1 VRIWLFKDGEAL
13 PVETGSRRM
22 RTAML
27 ADALRRDGHDVHWF
41 HSTFLHGP
49 KRLFAEHDM
58 QHAVAP
64 GLTLHLIHA
73 GGFRDNISFERHRFH
88 RRYSRRLREYCAA
101 LARPDVIVCAFPLI
115 EVASWVV
122 SFARSAGI
130 PVVVDVRDC
139 WPDTIVGVFPPVI
152 RPLARAALDGDF
164 RRTRAVMTDATA
176 VTAMSNGVL
185 RWALSHARRTPGSG
199 DRVFPIG
206 FPAAQTGPAPPLT
219 QALQPWLPA
228 LHAKRLFTY
237 VGTFG
242 RTYDV
247 ELIVDAARELS
258 LAGAREPRPT
268 PTAGDREGTP
278 AAHFV
283 LAGSGPRLEHVRRKA
298 QGLSNVTVTGWLDQP
313 DIAALLARSYAGL
326 LPWAGLADAMPNKFF
341 EYIAAGL
348 PVLSSA
354 AGELAALVERE
365 HVGLSFPATAAGL
378 VDAVNQMSAEADQ
391 QEMSARA
398 RQLFAARF
406 REDLVYREFAAY
418 VVGLASHVD
427 APARRRA

>member
-1 VRIWLFKDGEAL
+1 VRVWLFKDGEAL

-22 RTAML
+22 RMAML

-49 KRLFAEHDM
+49 KRLFVDQDV
-58 QHAVAP
+58 QHSVAP

-73 GGFRDNISFERHRFH
+73 GGFRDNISFERYRFH
-88 RRYSRRLREYCAA
+88 RRYARRLRAHCMA
-101 LARPDVIVCAFPLI
+101 LPRPDVIVCAFPLI

-122 SFARSAGI
+122 PFARTAGI

-139 WPDTIVGVFPPVI
+139 WPDTIVDVFPPVI

-164 RRTRAVMTDATA
+164 RRTRAVMAEATA

-185 RWALSHARRTPGSG
+185 RWALSHARRTPRPG

-206 FPAAQTGPAPPLT
+206 FPGLPAAHESALT
-219 QALQPWLPA
+219 AALQPWLPA
-228 LHAKRLFTY
+228 LRAKHLFTY

-247 ELIVDAARELS
+247 ELIVDAAREL
-258 LAGAREPRPT
+258 APT
-268 PTAGDREGTP
+268 DNVPH

-283 LAGSGPRLEHVRRKA
+283 LAGSGPRLDHVRRKA
-298 QGLSNVTVTGWLDQP
+298 HGLPNVTVTGWLDQP
-313 DIAALLARSYAGL
+313 DIRALLARSYAGL
-326 LPWAGLADAMPNKFF
+326 LPWAGLDDAMPNKFF

-365 HVGLSFPATAAGL
+365 HVGISFPATADGL
-378 VDAVNQMSAEADQ
+378 VDAVNRMSAQDDREV
-391 QEMSARA
+391 MSARA
-398 RQLFAARF
+398 RELFSTRF

-418 VVGLASHVD
+418 VVDLGSQGRGGTEVPPLHV
-427 APARRRA
+427 APPARRRA

>member
-1 VRIWLFKDGEAL
+1 LRIWLFKDGEAL
-13 PVETGSRRM
+13 PVEAGSRRM
-22 RTAML
+22 RMAML
-27 ADALRRDGHDVHWF
+27 ADALRREGHDVHWF

-49 KRLFAEHDM
+49 KRLFAEHDL

-73 GGFRDNISFERHRFH
+73 GGFRDNISLERYRFH
-88 RRYSRRLREYCAA
+88 RRYARRLREYCAV

-122 SFARSAGI
+122 PFARTAGI

-139 WPDTIVGVFPPVI
+139 WPDAIVDAFPRVM

-164 RRTRAVMTDATA
+164 RRTRAVMTGATA
-176 VTAMSNGVL
+176 LTAMSNGVL
-185 RWALSHARRTPGSG
+185 RWALSHARRTAEPR

-206 FPAAQTGPAPPLT
+206 FPETLPDREAPLT
-219 QALQPWLPA
+219 AGVQPWLPA
-228 LHAKRLFTY
+228 LQGKRLFTY

-247 ELIVDAARELS
+247 ESIVDAAATLS
-258 LAGAREPRPT
+258 RRT
-268 PTAGDREGTP
+268 PYD
-278 AAHFV
+278 AHFV
-283 LAGSGPRLEHVRRKA
+283 LAGSGPRLDQVRRKA
-298 QGLSNVTVTGWLDQP
+298 RGLPNVTVTGWLAQP
-313 DIAALLARSYAGL
+313 DIAALLARSHAGL

-365 HVGLSFPATAAGL
+365 HVGITFPATANGL
-378 VDAVNQMSAEADQ
+378 VDAVDRMSGDPERDV
-391 QEMSARA
+391 MSARA
-398 RQLFAARF
+398 RQLFATRF
-406 REDLVYREFAAY
+406 REALVYREFAAY
-418 VVGLASHVD
+418 VIDLARPVDVD
-427 APARRRA
+427 ARRPA